1 MEMSSPLR
9 IHSFAEFDYRD
20 KTVILRL
27 DINCPVDAATRKLRN
42 ANRIDKSLGT
52 LTRLLDQGAK
62 VAIIAHQGD
71 SQDYKGLIPLCEHA
85 ERLSLRLGRTIAY
98 LDDVCGPAAVAAVR
112 ALKPGQAVLLGNLRY
127 LAEEVSAFEFA
138 LKVPAKDYLNCYL
151 VRSLAPIA
159 DAYVN
164 DAFAAAHRN
173 SPSQVAFQ
181 EILPSAAGELLFAE
195 IAALSKVKEAPAQP
209 AVYLLGGN
217 RISDAY
223 GMMGEVLASGAAHA
237 ILTCGVTGLVMLQAK
252 GVLLGPRAEKYI
264 KDRSYDAFLPQSVE
278 LLEKYGDKIRL
289 PLDVAFE
296 DSGRRWEADVS
307 SLPLDVD
314 LFDIG
319 EKTIAAY
326 EREILAAGTVF
337 VNGPPGVYENPM
349 FARGSQALFTA
360 VQNAPGFTVIGGG
373 DSVSCGAAFIDMGKI
388 GHVCTAG
395 GAMVQYLSGKPMP
408 LIAAMEKAYAKTTQ
422 G

>member
-1 MEMSSPLR
+1 MTSPLR

-42 ANRIDKSLGT
+42 TNRIDKSLGT
-52 LTRLLDQGAK
+52 LEKLLDQGAK

-71 SQDYKGLIPLCEHA
+71 SQDYKGLIPLAEHA
-85 ERLSLRLGRTIAY
+85 ERLTKLLNRPVAY
-98 LDDVCGPAAVAAVR
+98 LDDVCGPAAQAAVK
-112 ALKPGQAVLLGNLRY
+112 ALKPGEAVLLGNLRY

-138 LKVPAKDYLNCYL
+138 LKVAPKDYLSCYL
-151 VRSLAPIA
+151 VRSLAPLA
-159 DAYVN
+159 EAYVN

-181 EILPSAAGELLFAE
+181 EVLPSAAGELLFAE
-195 IAALSKVKEAPAQP
+195 VAALSKVKESPAQP

-223 GMMGEVLASGAAHA
+223 GMMGEVLGSGAAHA

-252 GVLLGPRAEKYI
+252 GVKLGTKAEQYI
-264 KDRSYDAFLPQSVE
+264 KDRAYDAFLPQSVE
-278 LLEKYGDKIRL
+278 LLGKYGDKIRL
-289 PLDVAFE
+289 PLDIAFE
-296 DSGRRWEADVS
+296 ENGERKEADVS
-307 SLPLDVD
+307 ALPIEAD

-319 EKTIAAY
+319 EKTIATY
-326 EREILAAGTVF
+326 EKEILAAGTVF

-349 FARGSQALFTA
+349 FARGSKALFTA
-360 VQNAPGFTVIGGG
+360 IQNAPGFTVIGGG
-373 DSVSCGAAFIDMGKI
+373 DSVSCGAAFIDMDRI